1 MINGDQEY
9 RLERRN
15 TPQGVSGTRRTFLFL
30 TIFHSYPNIS
40 IASPSSWS
48 LFINTFRCSRLHVS
62 ELVLIYIALHMND
75 FGCLQ
80 ENWLQSS
87 SQFYSNVKWV
97 AYFCRTEL
105 QCFCVW
111 SLCTFK
117 QCLVF
122 RPPLVLCS
130 MYIRTWWIQL
140 YRSYKYKGK
149 FARTGI
155 STSND
160 HNSYLITAGAKILI
174 FYESVILGHFR
185 GVRRTAQWCSVVKTC
200 PRDLL
205 TLPMSAAKCRKMLW
219 ISPEMMT

>member
-1 MINGDQEY
+1 M
-9 RLERRN
+9 L
-15 TPQGVSGTRRTFLFL
+15 L
-30 TIFHSYPNIS
+30 
-40 IASPSSWS
+40 
-48 LFINTFRCSRLHVS
+48 CSRLHVS
-62 ELVLIYIALHMND
+62 ELVVIYIALHMND

-149 FARTGI
+149 IACTRN
-155 STSND
+155 STSSG
-160 HNSYLITAGAKILI
+160 HNSNTPPCYCSLIPLNQAQSKIPDRSGWHCIGKVCFAKKRHRHLAVGDNLLEDTSQAFALLEAGPTIPHP
-174 FYESVILGHFR
+174 EC
-185 GVRRTAQWCSVVKTC
+185 CSI
-200 PRDLL
+200 R
-205 TLPMSAAKCRKMLW
+205 
-219 ISPEMMT
+219 

>member
-122 RPPLVLCS
+122 RPPLHWCYAPCISGLGEFNCTEAINTRGNS
-130 MYIRTWWIQL
+130 LAQEFLLQTTITPTW
-140 YRSYKYKGK
+140 
-149 FARTGI
+149 
-155 STSND
+155 
-160 HNSYLITAGAKILI
+160 
-174 FYESVILGHFR
+174 
-185 GVRRTAQWCSVVKTC
+185 
-200 PRDLL
+200 
-205 TLPMSAAKCRKMLW
+205 
-219 ISPEMMT
+219 

>member
-1 MINGDQEY
+1 M
-9 RLERRN
+9 
-15 TPQGVSGTRRTFLFL
+15 
-30 TIFHSYPNIS
+30 
-40 IASPSSWS
+40 
-48 LFINTFRCSRLHVS
+48 
-62 ELVLIYIALHMND
+62 
-75 FGCLQ
+75 FGF
-80 ENWLQSS
+80 SS
-87 SQFYSNVKWV
+87 ST
-97 AYFCRTEL
+97 A
-105 QCFCVW
+105 
-111 SLCTFK
+111 
-117 QCLVF
+117 
-122 RPPLVLCS
+122 LVLCS

-219 ISPEMMT
+219 ISPEMMSSLCIVGLSWMGLRHGNIIFDILEPPGSAKSNAKRSATSKHHFNIKFHSNFSMTSSVHLNVVYPYIFSITRRKWMWLRDFCKI